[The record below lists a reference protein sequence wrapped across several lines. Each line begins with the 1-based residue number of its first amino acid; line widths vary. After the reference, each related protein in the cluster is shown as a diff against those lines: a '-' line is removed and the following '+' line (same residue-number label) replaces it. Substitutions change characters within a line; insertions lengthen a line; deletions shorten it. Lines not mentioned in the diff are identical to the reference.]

1 MGLIDFSLSDVGTLF
16 TGIREALTGEK
27 VKDPIKVA
35 EINLQLS
42 ALEQKLT
49 EIEVQGQ
56 IDINKIEAASDSL
69 FVAGWRPAV
78 GWVAV
83 LALFFM
89 YVPKAIVMTS
99 VWTYQCFILIN
110 TNDIFVQLPIFPEL
124 GAMDIIGL
132 VASMLGIAGLRTYD
146 KYKGIATSIIT
157 KKEK

>member
-1 MGLIDFSLSDVGTLF
+1 MALLDFSLSDVGSLF
-16 TGIREALTGEK
+16 TGIREAITGEK
-27 VKDPIKVA
+27 VKDPIEMAKLD
-35 EINLQLS
+35 LQLT

-56 IDINKIEAASDSL
+56 IETNKIEAASSSL

-83 LALFFM
+83 LSLFFM
-89 YVPKAIVMTS
+89 YVPKAIVMTA
-99 VWTYQCFILIN
+99 VWTYQCAVLIN
-110 TNDIFVQLPIFPEL
+110 INGAFTQLPIFPEL

-146 KYKGIATSIIT
+146 KYKGIATTLIS